1 MTDKPIYAIAGF
13 NDNIKGTVKFS
24 EDLDN
29 NQIKIDL
36 NISGLTPNSLHGFHV
51 HEAGDLTDKCTS
63 MCAHFN
69 PYGKTH
75 GCPGLRERHV
85 GDLGNIKTNNRGEAK
100 YTFYDNVI
108 KLRGTKCNII
118 GRGLIIH
125 EDEEVIIQKPSK
137 TEDALTPSKMF
148 SFYKTGFT
156 FAMDA
161 LKTIKGVKIQFVK
174 LVPIDSNSEIASV
187 MVGIDAKS
195 NHIYN
200 IIETGKNNT
209 VTTLEIRSFKT
220 NQPVSEKL
228 FIFDVLKYRDQKK
241 YSISEPK

>member
-1 MTDKPIYAIAGF
+1 MKMKKLVIAITIVLISVNSFGQKSQEARSLLDQVSAKAKSYKSVYIEF
-13 NDNIKGTVKFS
+13 NHK
-24 EDLDN
+24 LDN
-29 NQIKIDL
+29 KAAD
-36 NISGLTPNSLHGFHV
+36 V
-51 HEAGDLTDKCTS
+51 HQETMGNVTLKGDLYHLNYMGTEQIYD
-63 MCAHFN
+63 
-69 PYGKTH
+69 GK
-75 GCPGLRERHV
+75 
-85 GDLGNIKTNNRGEAK
+85 KT
-100 YTFYDNVI
+100 Y
-108 KLRGTKCNII
+108 
-118 GRGLIIH
+118 LIIH

-137 TEDALTPSKMF
+137 NNEETITPSKMF